1 MQYIPA
7 IDMLDHQAVRLT
19 QGDYNQKKV
28 YHDDPVSLA
37 KIFLSSGCERIHLV
51 DLNGSKEGDF
61 FHSNEV
67 AEIVKAGFSAVQI
80 GGGIRSYAQV
90 EDIFKKTLRVDQ
102 DSVITGS
109 LLFKSPEE
117 FKRIAQD
124 FKASIIVSLD
134 VWEREVKIAGW
145 LESTKNHVLDAM
157 EKAIQYGVRQF
168 LVTQIQSDGMLTGP
182 DFDLYAEILEK
193 FPEIS
198 LIASGGVSSVSDLQK
213 LETKFPDLQGAV
225 IGKAFY
231 EGKIKLADFNK

>member
-51 DLNGSKEGDF
+51 DLNGSKEGEF
-61 FHSNEV
+61 FHNSEV
-67 AEIVKAGFSAVQI
+67 AAIVKAGFSAVQI

-90 EDIFKKTLRVDQ
+90 EEIFKNTLRLRQ

-124 FKASIIVSLD
+124 FKSSIIVSLD

-157 EKAIQYGVRQF
+157 DTAIQYGVSEF
-168 LVTQIQSDGMLTGP
+168 LVTQIQSDGMLSGP
-182 DFDLYAEILEK
+182 DFGLYAEILDK

-198 LIASGGVSSVSDLQK
+198 LIASGGVSSLSDLQK
-213 LETKFPDLQGAV
+213 LETEFPNLQGAV

-231 EGKIKLADFNK
+231 EGKIKLTDFNK